1 MKTKTILTIILAT
14 LALATVSAQ
23 SGKIVKENREVSQ
36 FSSINA
42 SGGWDVI
49 VRQGNRQSVSI
60 EVSEGILDRAVIEVK
75 NGTLHIYNK
84 SRNRAFS
91 WKNLRNVT
99 QKAYVTVTDLKEIIA
114 SGGVDIVFENLLKT
128 NNFSVNMSGGTDL
141 EKLTLSCNNFT
152 GNFSGGSDAEIRFLA
167 AQNIKVTA
175 SGGSDVELFD
185 IDARHCQVTAS
196 GGSDVELTG
205 KTEEFIV
212 SASGGCDLSA
222 SRFQAR
228 DCTADVSGAADAS
241 IRVTDRLN
249 INVSGASDVVC
260 YGNPRQVDKNV
271 NKSSSL
277 SMRR

>member
-1 MKTKTILTIILAT
+1 MKTKTILTILLAT

-23 SGKIVKENREVSQ
+23 SSKIVKENREVSQ
-36 FSSINA
+36 FSAITA

-84 SRNRAFS
+84 SRNLPFS

-99 QKAYVTVTDLKEIIA
+99 QKAYVTVTDLKEITA
-114 SGGVDIVFENLLKT
+114 SGGVDIVFETPLKT
-128 NNFSVNMSGGTDL
+128 NDFSVKMSGGTDL

-175 SGGSDVELFD
+175 SGGSDVNLFD
-185 IDARHCQVTAS
+185 IDTRHSQITAS
-196 GGSDVELTG
+196 GGSDVNLTG

-277 SMRR
+277 SMRK